1 MHAYEFGHADS
12 EERRVL
18 RLTGLPHVARFP
30 EATVTRDE
38 EKILI
43 RFDGLGNEQTRSIPL
58 KYVGAEDEEAAELG
72 LLAQLQQIGYQVRRG
87 QPDP

>member
-18 RLTGLPHVARFP
+18 RLMGLPHLARFP

-43 RFDGLGNEQTRSIPL
+43 RFDGLGNEQIRSIPL

-72 LLAQLQQIGYQVRRG
+72 LLAQLQQIGYRVRRG
-87 QPDP
+87 QPDS